1 MILKNNEK
9 PKILLACTF
18 REFDGGGNDD
28 IQRIF
33 LSSLKD
39 QTFKE
44 LELVITTF
52 SEKKVKEVVESY
64 RLNQKVFKGSV
75 NRKKRYSQTQVLL
88 NAISEAKKNPDV
100 EYIIWTTVDIKFP
113 SNFLE
118 EIFRRDFIQN
128 TCATIHPTNKKG
140 FFEKRLSEGFDFL
153 LFDARTLIKAEEDIR
168 KYTIE
173 GWGIIEHFLIA
184 VATKYRMNLVNL
196 YPQIK
201 IIKMENDRV
210 QGGQTPSW
218 ILKSYWENRANLDR
232 YLKDNALSLRFN
244 NLFYC
249 HNLFSPWKT
258 FPSLGDLFERGKFEL
273 LLLKNRISR

>member
-1 MILKNNEK
+1 MLKNNGK

-18 REFDGGGNDD
+18 REFDGGENDA

-33 LSSLKD
+33 LDSIKS

-44 LELVITTF
+44 LKLIVTIF
-52 SEKKVKEVVESY
+52 SEKKVKDVVQSY
-64 RLNQKVFKGSV
+64 GLSQKVVKGNV
-75 NRKKRYSQTQVLL
+75 DCERRYSQTQVLL
-88 NAISEAKKNPDV
+88 NAISEAKKTLSV
-100 EYIIWTTVDIKFP
+100 RYIAWTTVDIKLP

-118 EIFRRDFIQN
+118 EIFGRDFTQN
-128 TCATIHPTNKKG
+128 TCAIIHPANKKG
-140 FFEKRLSEGFDFL
+140 FLEKRLSEGFDFL
-153 LFDARTLIKAEEDIR
+153 LFDARTLIEAEEDI
-168 KYTIE
+168 KNYTIE
-173 GWGIIEHFLIA
+173 GWGCIEHFLIA
-184 VATKYRMNLVNL
+184 IATKYKMNLVNL

-218 ILKSYWENRANLDR
+218 IFKSYWENRANLDR

-249 HNLFSPWKT
+249 HNLFSPRKT
-258 FPSLGDLFERGKFEL
+258 LPSIGDLFERGKFEL
-273 LLLKNRISR
+273 LLLKNKVFN